1 MEKDILA
8 PNEDSQKLYLDN
20 RRSSVYQVARSVTV
34 HSAIHNPVN
43 SCTSCIDSIG
53 PWLVFFGICW
63 AEFGMGFNWLSQ
75 TAIKKQT
82 LIYYGQ
88 AEEGYL
94 YRILNEIWLY
104 T

>member
-1 MEKDILA
+1 
-8 PNEDSQKLYLDN
+8 
-20 RRSSVYQVARSVTV
+20 
-34 HSAIHNPVN
+34 
-43 SCTSCIDSIG
+43 
-53 PWLVFFGICW
+53 
-63 AEFGMGFNWLSQ
+63 MGFNWLSQ